1 MPSRRLWPTLELT
14 GREER
19 QVPNSTAATYVLASD
34 DERDLAI
41 SKLTDHFQAGRLT
54 IEEFDERA
62 GLALRARTRG
72 ELTDLL
78 ADLPPDGVPT
88 TDPVVTVG
96 CVCPRLARRTS
107 RIWVAVTVIVVALAV
122 SGAHSQHG
130 LIGLVPTVAVVL
142 FVLHRRESAR
152 RRPPAEGERKELD

>member
-1 MPSRRLWPTLELT
+1 MPSRRLWATLELT

-34 DERDLAI
+34 DERDQAI

-54 IEEFDERA
+54 IEEFDERS

-72 ELTDLL
+72 ELTALL
-78 ADLPPDGVPT
+78 ADLPDGVPT

-96 CVCPRLARRTS
+96 GVCPRLPGRTS
-107 RIWVAVTVIVVALAV
+107 RIWVAVIVIVVALAV
-122 SGAHSQHG
+122 SGGHSQHG

-142 FVLHRRESAR
+142 FVLHRRGCAR
-152 RRPPAEGERKELD
+152 RRPPAEGEQKELD